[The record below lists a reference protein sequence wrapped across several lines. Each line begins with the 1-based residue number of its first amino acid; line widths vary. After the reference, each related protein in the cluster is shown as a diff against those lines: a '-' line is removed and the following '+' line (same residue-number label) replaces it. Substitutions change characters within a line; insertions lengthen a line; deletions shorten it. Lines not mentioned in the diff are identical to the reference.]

1 MPKKPLEVHEKV
13 KDLIREGCLNK
24 EIKKIVDVSDSFIS
38 NRRKELKEEDKIKD
52 EKTTDSNDIK
62 ISKKSLEI
70 LYRIQ
75 GMYGHDTIDETVST
89 IFEDYKQIMK
99 GKFEYDMDNEKTAG
113 EVFSNFRDE
122 LDKLYKMSDNQKQI
136 EFYKSLDQDDKVIDH
151 YFGALMIGYK
161 KTFFEFIAENI
172 IEHCEKC
179 KSMRIFTYH
188 GNLFVSKEVEE
199 ESKRYAYKIK
209 IPK

>member
-13 KDLIREGCLNK
+13 KDLIREGRLNK

-52 EKTTDSNDIK
+52 EKTTYSNDIK
-62 ISKKSLEI
+62 ISKKSLDI

-75 GMYGHDTIDETVST
+75 GMYGHDTLDKTILT

-113 EVFSNFRDE
+113 EVFNDFRDE
-122 LDKLYKMSDNQKQI
+122 LDELYKMSNNQKQI
-136 EFYKSLDQDDKVIDH
+136 EFYKSINQDDKVLDH
-151 YFGALMIGYK
+151 YFGTLGSGYN
-161 KTFFEFIAENI
+161 KTFFEFIAENV

-179 KSMRIFTYH
+179 KGISIFYVD
-188 GNLFVSKEVEE
+188 NIFANKKAEKEFY
-199 ESKRYAYKIK
+199 RRAR
-209 IPK
+209 PKKLPK